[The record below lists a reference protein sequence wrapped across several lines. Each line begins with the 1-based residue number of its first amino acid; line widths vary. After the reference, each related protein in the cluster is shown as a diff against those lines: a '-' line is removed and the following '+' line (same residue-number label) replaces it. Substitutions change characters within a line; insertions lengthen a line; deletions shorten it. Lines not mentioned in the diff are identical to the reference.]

1 MDKEIIL
8 IDSSIDGYKELDFSF
23 LKEIEPYG
31 GDRRIN
37 IAEYDIKRE
46 IEDLCAEIN
55 AIDIRS
61 IPFDKWNYIM
71 TFAVGLLEVAC
82 DFFISDHNNKN
93 SLAHK
98 MSNKNSELG
107 RYFNDI
113 HKKLDHSGQPL
124 DYQGYKFGGG
134 DHRSRTFG
142 HDLIMFPLAIYMLCS
157 RKFIDGYYE
166 DGVFQFIVTHLNQ
179 YGNEYAALSFDEA
192 LIAYFTHMVA
202 DFFSAKSLPIPGF
215 SLLTHFPNRDIR
227 KFANDLYKDGLNL
240 RNLALQGV
248 PVAVA
253 ELLLWMYNSLR
264 YRNSTY
270 SKEAIKNK
278 KEKLLL
284 ISHGIALSV
293 NAGKVII
300 TKNPTSLNLVMV
312 VRVVKLVWNLI
323 KHELDTTNKAIE
335 KVSLSTLKNQ
345 LETMDTLILLDE
357 SIYYTREIDRVIANM
372 KSEFDKTNQIR
383 NDRLNEEYNQLD
395 KMMTEL
401 MELNS

>member
-1 MDKEIIL
+1 M
-8 IDSSIDGYKELDFSF
+8 
-23 LKEIEPYG
+23 
-31 GDRRIN
+31 
-37 IAEYDIKRE
+37 
-46 IEDLCAEIN
+46 
-55 AIDIRS
+55 
-61 IPFDKWNYIM
+61 
-71 TFAVGLLEVAC
+71 
-82 DFFISDHNNKN
+82 
-93 SLAHK
+93 
-98 MSNKNSELG
+98 
-107 RYFNDI
+107 
-113 HKKLDHSGQPL
+113 
-124 DYQGYKFGGG
+124 
-134 DHRSRTFG
+134 
-142 HDLIMFPLAIYMLCS
+142 
-157 RKFIDGYYE
+157 
-166 DGVFQFIVTHLNQ
+166 
-179 YGNEYAALSFDEA
+179 
-192 LIAYFTHMVA
+192 
-202 DFFSAKSLPIPGF
+202 
-215 SLLTHFPNRDIR
+215 
-227 KFANDLYKDGLNL
+227 
-240 RNLALQGV
+240 
-248 PVAVA
+248 A
-253 ELLLWMYNSLR
+253 ELFIWMYNSLR

-335 KVSLSTLKNQ
+335 KVSLSTRKNQ

>member
-1 MDKEIIL
+1 
-8 IDSSIDGYKELDFSF
+8 
-23 LKEIEPYG
+23 
-31 GDRRIN
+31 
-37 IAEYDIKRE
+37 
-46 IEDLCAEIN
+46 
-55 AIDIRS
+55 
-61 IPFDKWNYIM
+61 
-71 TFAVGLLEVAC
+71 
-82 DFFISDHNNKN
+82 
-93 SLAHK
+93 
-98 MSNKNSELG
+98 
-107 RYFNDI
+107 
-113 HKKLDHSGQPL
+113 
-124 DYQGYKFGGG
+124 
-134 DHRSRTFG
+134 
-142 HDLIMFPLAIYMLCS
+142 
-157 RKFIDGYYE
+157 
-166 DGVFQFIVTHLNQ
+166 
-179 YGNEYAALSFDEA
+179 
-192 LIAYFTHMVA
+192 
-202 DFFSAKSLPIPGF
+202 
-215 SLLTHFPNRDIR
+215 
-227 KFANDLYKDGLNL
+227 
-240 RNLALQGV
+240 
-248 PVAVA
+248 
-253 ELLLWMYNSLR
+253 MYNSLR

-401 MELNS
+401 MELNR

>member
-1 MDKEIIL
+1 M
-8 IDSSIDGYKELDFSF
+8 
-23 LKEIEPYG
+23 
-31 GDRRIN
+31 
-37 IAEYDIKRE
+37 
-46 IEDLCAEIN
+46 
-55 AIDIRS
+55 
-61 IPFDKWNYIM
+61 
-71 TFAVGLLEVAC
+71 
-82 DFFISDHNNKN
+82 
-93 SLAHK
+93 
-98 MSNKNSELG
+98 
-107 RYFNDI
+107 
-113 HKKLDHSGQPL
+113 
-124 DYQGYKFGGG
+124 
-134 DHRSRTFG
+134 
-142 HDLIMFPLAIYMLCS
+142 
-157 RKFIDGYYE
+157 
-166 DGVFQFIVTHLNQ
+166 
-179 YGNEYAALSFDEA
+179 
-192 LIAYFTHMVA
+192 
-202 DFFSAKSLPIPGF
+202 
-215 SLLTHFPNRDIR
+215 
-227 KFANDLYKDGLNL
+227 
-240 RNLALQGV
+240 
-248 PVAVA
+248 A
-253 ELLLWMYNSLR
+253 ELFIWMYNSLR

-401 MELNS
+401 MELNR

>member
-1 MDKEIIL
+1 M
-8 IDSSIDGYKELDFSF
+8 
-23 LKEIEPYG
+23 
-31 GDRRIN
+31 
-37 IAEYDIKRE
+37 
-46 IEDLCAEIN
+46 
-55 AIDIRS
+55 
-61 IPFDKWNYIM
+61 
-71 TFAVGLLEVAC
+71 
-82 DFFISDHNNKN
+82 
-93 SLAHK
+93 
-98 MSNKNSELG
+98 
-107 RYFNDI
+107 
-113 HKKLDHSGQPL
+113 
-124 DYQGYKFGGG
+124 
-134 DHRSRTFG
+134 
-142 HDLIMFPLAIYMLCS
+142 
-157 RKFIDGYYE
+157 
-166 DGVFQFIVTHLNQ
+166 
-179 YGNEYAALSFDEA
+179 
-192 LIAYFTHMVA
+192 
-202 DFFSAKSLPIPGF
+202 
-215 SLLTHFPNRDIR
+215 
-227 KFANDLYKDGLNL
+227 
-240 RNLALQGV
+240 
-248 PVAVA
+248 A
-253 ELLLWMYNSLR
+253 ELFIWMYNSLR

>member
-1 MDKEIIL
+1 M
-8 IDSSIDGYKELDFSF
+8 
-23 LKEIEPYG
+23 
-31 GDRRIN
+31 
-37 IAEYDIKRE
+37 
-46 IEDLCAEIN
+46 
-55 AIDIRS
+55 
-61 IPFDKWNYIM
+61 
-71 TFAVGLLEVAC
+71 
-82 DFFISDHNNKN
+82 
-93 SLAHK
+93 
-98 MSNKNSELG
+98 
-107 RYFNDI
+107 
-113 HKKLDHSGQPL
+113 
-124 DYQGYKFGGG
+124 
-134 DHRSRTFG
+134 
-142 HDLIMFPLAIYMLCS
+142 
-157 RKFIDGYYE
+157 
-166 DGVFQFIVTHLNQ
+166 
-179 YGNEYAALSFDEA
+179 
-192 LIAYFTHMVA
+192 
-202 DFFSAKSLPIPGF
+202 
-215 SLLTHFPNRDIR
+215 
-227 KFANDLYKDGLNL
+227 
-240 RNLALQGV
+240 
-248 PVAVA
+248 A
-253 ELLLWMYNSLR
+253 ELFIWMYNSLR

-284 ISHGIALSV
+284 ISHGTALCV

>member
-1 MDKEIIL
+1 
-8 IDSSIDGYKELDFSF
+8 
-23 LKEIEPYG
+23 
-31 GDRRIN
+31 
-37 IAEYDIKRE
+37 
-46 IEDLCAEIN
+46 
-55 AIDIRS
+55 
-61 IPFDKWNYIM
+61 
-71 TFAVGLLEVAC
+71 
-82 DFFISDHNNKN
+82 
-93 SLAHK
+93 
-98 MSNKNSELG
+98 
-107 RYFNDI
+107 
-113 HKKLDHSGQPL
+113 
-124 DYQGYKFGGG
+124 
-134 DHRSRTFG
+134 
-142 HDLIMFPLAIYMLCS
+142 
-157 RKFIDGYYE
+157 
-166 DGVFQFIVTHLNQ
+166 
-179 YGNEYAALSFDEA
+179 
-192 LIAYFTHMVA
+192 
-202 DFFSAKSLPIPGF
+202 
-215 SLLTHFPNRDIR
+215 
-227 KFANDLYKDGLNL
+227 
-240 RNLALQGV
+240 
-248 PVAVA
+248 VA
-253 ELLLWMYNSLR
+253 ELFIWMYNSLR